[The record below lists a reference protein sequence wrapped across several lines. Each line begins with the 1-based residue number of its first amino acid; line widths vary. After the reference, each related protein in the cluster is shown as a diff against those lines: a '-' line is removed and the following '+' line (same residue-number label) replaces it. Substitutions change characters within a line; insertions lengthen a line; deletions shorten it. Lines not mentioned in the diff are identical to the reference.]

1 MLAEE
6 NASRAAKPAA
16 KTILIVEDDED
27 NRLIYNEML
36 SMLHRYHIQLAGNS
50 VEALHFVEHIKPDL
64 CILDYRLPHMNG
76 LQLYDHLHTLP
87 GLEHMPTIFISAAS
101 SEQLK
106 QDIESRKLIYLEKPF
121 DLDDFLH
128 IIEQVLSN
136 HEATPH

>member
-6 NASRAAKPAA
+6 NASRAIKSAT

-36 SMLHRYHIQLAGNS
+36 SMLPQYHIQLAGNS
-50 VEALHFVEHIKPDL
+50 IEALHFVEHIKPDL

-87 GLEHMPTIFISAAS
+87 GLDQMPTILISAAS

-106 QDIESRKLIYLEKPF
+106 QDVESRKLIYLGKPF
-121 DLDDFLH
+121 DMDEFLR
-128 IIEQVLSN
+128 IIEQVLN
-136 HEATPH
+136 